1 MLRCL
6 GQSPP
11 WSRWE
16 GGSNQQGFSLP
27 VYNGPD
33 VFRKG
38 FFVFPFGSPLLLS
51 WRQGQAAA
59 GKSWTGFEVRG
70 KEKVILSAACPP
82 LLVHTC
88 QLQRKARLGAGR

>member
-27 VYNGPD
+27 VYNGPE

-38 FFVFPFGSPLLLS
+38 FFCFSLWLPSTSLMASGTGCS
-51 WRQGQAAA
+51 WKIVDR
-59 GKSWTGFEVRG
+59 V
-70 KEKVILSAACPP
+70 
-82 LLVHTC
+82 
-88 QLQRKARLGAGR
+88 